1 MKEIVVL
8 IFLIAVLNSSAQDC
22 KVQAA
27 NRPSTTE
34 RYPDVIIGSGTA
46 AKANINP
53 ALIKTRLVK
62 TESWL
67 NGLLKGFTGA
77 KLGYQNNYAYNNT
90 SDFAKLFTAETGLKG
105 YYYSQ
110 MRFFAY
116 YCNQDKIIPEG
127 ESGSAVM
134 VYVNSFFA
142 GYGPHGLCTDIGP
155 VTINGKP
162 VFEIFEKKSTQ
173 GRIDL
178 YERMWQVNVNDN
190 YGSKDDYIVIRNS
203 DQPVFIPITRKE
215 LLSQLLK
222 DIEVSRALRTTM
234 ARSMHNP
241 ANEAANKAAFDAELK
256 RIDNSKNYTKEQM
269 APYRKRLVETFE
281 TEQQKLD
288 KEINKIEAD
297 TKGAKEVVSEY
308 MKRPAEWLG
317 RTIKHIFSGS
327 VYNALSVRHYLDE
340 LDVNRYRPEEETST
354 LIVSLNPSY
363 YNKSLA
369 ADVPQLILIQV
380 AKGSYPHMKKVAD
393 LIRKPGALAPL
404 EALLN
409 SNQVTTR

>member
-1 MKEIVVL
+1 MKKTVVL
-8 IFLIAVLNSSAQDC
+8 IFLIAAQNCYAQDC
-22 KVQAA
+22 VTQAA
-27 NRPSTTE
+27 NKQSTTE
-34 RYPDVIIGSGTA
+34 RFADVIIGSGTA

-53 ALIKTRLVK
+53 ALIKTRLTK
-62 TESWL
+62 AEGWL
-67 NGLLKGFTGA
+67 NGLLKGFTGV
-77 KLGYQNNYAYNNT
+77 KLGYQNSYVYNNG
-90 SDFAKLFTAETGLKG
+90 SDFAKLFQAETGIKG

-116 YCNQDKIIPEG
+116 YCNQNKIIPEG
-127 ESGSAVM
+127 ESGSSIM
-134 VYVNSFFA
+134 VYFNSFFA

-155 VTINGKP
+155 ITINGKP

-222 DIEVSRALRTTM
+222 DIEASKASRTAM

-241 ANEAANKAAFDAELK
+241 QNEAANKAAFDAELK
-256 RIDNSKNYTKEQM
+256 RIDNSKSYTKEQM
-269 APYRKRLVETFE
+269 AAYRKRFVETFE

-297 TKGAKEVVSEY
+297 TKGAREVVSEY

-317 RTIKHIFSGS
+317 RTIKHVFSGS
-327 VYNALSVRHYLDE
+327 VYNALSLKYYLDE
-340 LDVNRYRPEEETST
+340 LDVVRYRPEEETST
-354 LIVSLNPSY
+354 LVVSLNPSY
-363 YNKSLA
+363 YNKSLG
-369 ADVPQLILIQV
+369 ADVPQLILVQV

-393 LIRKPGALAPL
+393 LIRKPGALTPL

-409 SNQVTTR
+409 PTR

>member
-1 MKEIVVL
+1 MKRTVVL
-8 IFLIAVLNSSAQDC
+8 IFLIAAQTCYAQDC
-22 KVQAA
+22 KIQAA
-27 NRPSTTE
+27 NKLSTTE
-34 RYPDVIIGSGTA
+34 RFPDVTIGSGTA

-53 ALIKTRLVK
+53 ALIKPRLIK
-62 TESWL
+62 AEGWL
-67 NGLLKGFTGA
+67 NGLLNGFTGT
-77 KLGYQNNYAYNNT
+77 KLGYQNSYVYNNS
-90 SDFAKLFTAETGLKG
+90 SDFGKLFQAETGIKG

-116 YCNQDKIIPEG
+116 YCNQQNKIIPEG
-127 ESGSAVM
+127 ESGSSVM
-134 VYVNSFFA
+134 VYFNSFFA
-142 GYGPHGLCTDIGP
+142 GYGAHGLCTDIGP
-155 VTINGKP
+155 ITINGKP

-203 DQPVFIPITRKE
+203 DKPVFIPITRKE
-215 LLSQLLK
+215 LLPQLLK
-222 DIEVSRALRTTM
+222 DIETSRASRTTM
-234 ARSMHNP
+234 ARSIHNP

-269 APYRKRLVETFE
+269 APYRKRFVETFE

-297 TKGAKEVVSEY
+297 TKGGREVVSEY

-327 VYNALSVRHYLDE
+327 VYNALSVRSYLDE
-340 LDVNRYRPEEETST
+340 LDVVRYRPEEETST

-393 LIRKPGALAPL
+393 LIRKPGSLATL

-409 SNQVTTR
+409 PTR

>member
-1 MKEIVVL
+1 MKRTVVL
-8 IFLIAVLNSSAQDC
+8 IFLVAAQTCYTQDC
-22 KVQAA
+22 KIQAA
-27 NRPSTTE
+27 NKQSTTE
-34 RYPDVIIGSGTA
+34 RFPDVTIGSGTA
-46 AKANINP
+46 AKSNINP
-53 ALIKTRLVK
+53 ALIKPRLAK
-62 TESWL
+62 AEGWL

-77 KLGYQNNYAYNNT
+77 KLGYQNSYVYNNS
-90 SDFAKLFTAETGLKG
+90 SDFGKLFQSETGIKG

-127 ESGSAVM
+127 ESGTSVM
-134 VYVNSFFA
+134 VYFNSFFA

-155 VTINGKP
+155 ITINGKR

-215 LLSQLLK
+215 LLQQLLK
-222 DIEVSRALRTTM
+222 DIEASRASRTTM
-234 ARSMHNP
+234 ARSIHNP
-241 ANEAANKAAFDAELK
+241 ANEAANKAAFEAELK
-256 RIDNSKNYTKEQM
+256 RIDNSKSYTKEQM

-288 KEINKIEAD
+288 KEIARIEAD
-297 TKGAKEVVSEY
+297 TKGGKEVVSEY

-317 RTIKHIFSGS
+317 RTVKHIFSGS
-327 VYNALSVRHYLDE
+327 VYNALSVRSYLDE
-340 LDVNRYRPEEETST
+340 LDLNRYRPEEETSS

-409 SNQVTTR
+409 SNQVVTR